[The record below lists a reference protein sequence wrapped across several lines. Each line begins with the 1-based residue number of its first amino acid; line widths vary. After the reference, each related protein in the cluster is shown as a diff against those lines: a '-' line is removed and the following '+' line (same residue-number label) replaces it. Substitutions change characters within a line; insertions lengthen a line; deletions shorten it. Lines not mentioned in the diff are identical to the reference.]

1 MMTKKIL
8 WLGLGTALLSV
19 LSACGGDDS
28 TSYEQQLASADE
40 PSNQTLDSANEIIA
54 PSAFSTVGVS
64 SGVFGA
70 LEAGD
75 SDYYYVDVDFFERGD
90 HEITLTNLDDDL
102 DLEVTDWNGIEYNS
116 QASGTAD
123 EFISLSTEEV
133 SFFGEDDPDD
143 VRISIRVYGKTNTSA
158 GDFTLTFTSY
168 DND

>member
-8 WLGLGTALLSV
+8 WLGLGTAL

-40 PSNQTLDSANEIIA
+40 PSNQTLESANEIIA

-75 SDYYYVDVDFFERGD
+75 SDYYYVDVDFFESGD
-90 HEITLTNLDDDL
+90 HDITLTDLDDDL
-102 DLEVTDWNGIEYNS
+102 DLEVTNWDGIVYNS
-116 QASGTAD
+116 QASSTAD
-123 EFISLSTEEV
+123 EFIAISTEQA
-133 SFFGEDDPDD
+133 SFFGDDDPDD
-143 VRISIRVYGKTNTSA
+143 VRISIRVYGKTGTSA

>member
-8 WLGLGTALLSV
+8 WLGLGTAL

-40 PSNQTLDSANEIIA
+40 PSNQTLESANEIIA

-64 SGVFGA
+64 
-70 LEAGD
+70 
-75 SDYYYVDVDFFERGD
+75 DYYYVDVDFFESGD
-90 HEITLTNLDDDL
+90 HDITLTDLDDDL
-102 DLEVTDWNGIEYNS
+102 DLEVTNWDGIVYNS
-116 QASGTAD
+116 QASSTAD
-123 EFISLSTEEV
+123 EFIAISTEQA
-133 SFFGEDDPDD
+133 SFFGDDDPDD
-143 VRISIRVYGKTNTSA
+143 VRISIRVYGKTDTSA